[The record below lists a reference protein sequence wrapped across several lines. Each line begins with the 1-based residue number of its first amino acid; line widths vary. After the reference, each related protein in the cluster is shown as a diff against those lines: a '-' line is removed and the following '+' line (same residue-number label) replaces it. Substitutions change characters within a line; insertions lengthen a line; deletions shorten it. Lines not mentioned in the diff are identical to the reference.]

1 LRQIEDCRIPVIA
14 GIVPLPSFR
23 AAEFLGNEVQ
33 GVSVPQD
40 LLERMRRATD
50 QGRGPQEGV
59 VIAREILRQI
69 HGLVQGVQIA
79 LLSDDYGKALE
90 VLSDLG

>member
-1 LRQIEDCRIPVIA
+1 
-14 GIVPLPSFR
+14 
-23 AAEFLGNEVQ
+23 
-33 GVSVPQD
+33 
-40 LLERMRRATD
+40 MRRATD